1 MEYKELLKDKA
12 VSLSKAQFRYGTDEL
27 YIRLTEVFMII
38 DPIIEKLS
46 DKPTDNLKFKYPDS
60 NE

>member
-12 VSLSKAQFRYGTDEL
+12 ISLNKAQFRYGDDEL
-27 YIRLTEVFMII
+27 YIRLNDVLQII
-38 DPIIEKLS
+38 NPIIEKLS